1 MSESEKKRSGG
12 KNVTSSIAR
21 RINASV
27 WLDKLESYVFL
38 NVAILAALFVM
49 LVLYSIGWTPAGDLT
64 AVELLKEIRDMEF
77 TGDSL
82 RNLVMEIHFASGEIR
97 TTALGSWIEFL
108 LPVGVIVTAGEGIDL
123 FTSLFGAHKILKKLR
138 PLDEIVARATA
149 ISKISLDQTKIEHLE
164 EAIRTAST
172 QDGQVHLST
181 GDSDLRKV
189 ESALNQLLLK
199 MEDSYRQQTRF
210 VSDASHE
217 LRTPIAV
224 IQGYADMLDRWGK
237 EDPEILQEGI
247 TSIKNESQHMKEL
260 VEQLLFLARGDSGRN
275 TLHKEKTDL
284 RELIAEVWEES
295 SMIDPDHEY
304 VVISAGKELR
314 AGADEASSG
323 NITLPAAPPAFV
335 EVDVSMVKQSAR
347 IFVQNAAKYSEPGST
362 IRLSVNSSGG
372 KVSYTVEDEGSGI
385 GKEDLKH
392 IFERFYRSDK
402 ARNSDTGGT
411 GLGLSIA
418 KWIVDAHDGSID
430 VTSRPDFGSRFVVSF
445 PAA

>member
-1 MSESEKKRSGG
+1 
-12 KNVTSSIAR
+12 
-21 RINASV
+21 
-27 WLDKLESYVFL
+27 
-38 NVAILAALFVM
+38 
-49 LVLYSIGWTPAGDLT
+49 
-64 AVELLKEIRDMEF
+64 
-77 TGDSL
+77 
-82 RNLVMEIHFASGEIR
+82 
-97 TTALGSWIEFL
+97 
-108 LPVGVIVTAGEGIDL
+108 
-123 FTSLFGAHKILKKLR
+123 
-138 PLDEIVARATA
+138 
-149 ISKISLDQTKIEHLE
+149 
-164 EAIRTAST
+164 
-172 QDGQVHLST
+172 
-181 GDSDLRKV
+181 
-189 ESALNQLLLK
+189 
-199 MEDSYRQQTRF
+199 
-210 VSDASHE
+210 
-217 LRTPIAV
+217 
-224 IQGYADMLDRWGK
+224 
-237 EDPEILQEGI
+237 
-247 TSIKNESQHMKEL
+247 
-260 VEQLLFLARGDSGRN
+260 
-275 TLHKEKTDL
+275 
-284 RELIAEVWEES
+284 
-295 SMIDPDHEY
+295 MIDPDHEY
-304 VVISAGKELR
+304 VFISAGKELR